1 MVTLTISELLMRLN
15 FGLDPKAVTSSTKNE
30 VPNTTSVGIIMKTPY
45 RNAKLRNF
53 KIFSEKEIASAKSP
67 LECKRRTFWNGKAE
81 QLATKNDTC
90 KLDKTTIG
98 GIIDVSWTLRK
109 TSFFLIDARK
119 ILNDESV
126 ITGEICAS
134 KTGSQKRSTIPNNL
148 DRMERKHAE
157 VECLDKEIAEIRRQY
172 DQARTKIDKQLLRE
186 KYEGK
191 KIMLDGAYT
200 ELKKAQE
207 ALSKALKVK
216 KNELE
221 KCSH

>member
-1 MVTLTISELLMRLN
+1 
-15 FGLDPKAVTSSTKNE
+15 
-30 VPNTTSVGIIMKTPY
+30 
-45 RNAKLRNF
+45 
-53 KIFSEKEIASAKSP
+53 
-67 LECKRRTFWNGKAE
+67 
-81 QLATKNDTC
+81 
-90 KLDKTTIG
+90 
-98 GIIDVSWTLRK
+98 
-109 TSFFLIDARK
+109 
-119 ILNDESV
+119 
-126 ITGEICAS
+126 
-134 KTGSQKRSTIPNNL
+134 
-148 DRMERKHAE
+148 MERKHAE

-207 ALSKALKVK
+207 ALSKGLKVK